1 MSPRHLV
8 SRQDNGGANSSCINP
23 DPQNT
28 VADRINLAFNSSG
41 PGYIVRLCQGREYY
55 IDSPIVLFANG
66 QEISTEGYPIEQEN
80 GTDLRA
86 TLFVNGP
93 VAGGQGHTTAIAGT
107 WRSLLNWDDAL
118 LFWYLLP
125 TLPYY
130 RGNTSR
136 DSPYLTFFFPLF
148 RLDQRNA
155 MIAATSKFVISECVI
170 SSHK

>member
-1 MSPRHLV
+1 MLPFISCSLPPMSPRHLV

-107 WRSLLNWDDAL
+107 WRSLLIGTTRCCFGTSSQLSPITVEIPLGIAHIL
-118 LFWYLLP
+118 LFFSLYFV
-125 TLPYY
+125 
-130 RGNTSR
+130 SI
-136 DSPYLTFFFPLF
+136 S
-148 RLDQRNA
+148 A
-155 MIAATSKFVISECVI
+155 MQ
-170 SSHK
+170 